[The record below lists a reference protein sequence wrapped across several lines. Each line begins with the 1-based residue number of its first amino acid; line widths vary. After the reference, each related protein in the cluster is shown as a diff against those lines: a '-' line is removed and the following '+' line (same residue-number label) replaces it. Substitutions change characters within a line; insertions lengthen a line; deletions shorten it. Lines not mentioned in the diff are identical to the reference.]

1 MAPNT
6 NIPST
11 EQSDDD
17 AWDAVLSDP
26 ENQKT
31 LAELVKS
38 IKDDAQAGSFG
49 EPEVIPADP
58 SDKP

>member
-1 MAPNT
+1 MATHPDT
-6 NIPST
+6 PSN

-31 LAELVKS
+31 LAELVKG
-38 IKDDAQAGSFG
+38 IKDDAQAGVFG
-49 EPEVIPADP
+49 EPEITPADS
-58 SDKP
+58 SDNS